1 MNVETKIYDIL
12 SKYNLKIT
20 TAESCTGGMVASRL
34 INVAGMSSYFEEGFI
49 TYSDKAKNKYLN
61 VPWDILNE
69 YSAVSMQTAQYM
81 AVGVAKVTESDIALS
96 VTGLAGPG
104 GGTDEKQVG
113 LVYIGCFY
121 KGDVKVK
128 KFVFSGDRLSV
139 REQACEEA
147 LKFAYER
154 LVWK

>member
-1 MNVETKIYDIL
+1 MNIENKIYDML

-34 INVAGMSSYFEEGFI
+34 VNVSGMSWYFEEGFI

-61 VPWDILNE
+61 VPKEILEE
-69 YSAVSMQTAQYM
+69 YSAVSKQTAEYM
-81 AVGVAKVTESDIALS
+81 ALGAAKVTESDIAVS

-104 GGTDEKQVG
+104 GGTKEKPVG
-113 LVYIGCFY
+113 LVYIGCYY

-128 KFVFSGDRLSV
+128 EFIFSGDRTSV

-147 LKFAYER
+147 LRLVYER
-154 LVWK
+154 LV

>member
-1 MNVETKIYDIL
+1 MNIEHKIYDML

-34 INVAGMSSYFEEGFI
+34 VNVSGMSSYFEEGFI

-69 YSAVSMQTAQYM
+69 HSAVSKQTAKYM
-81 AVGVAKVTESDIALS
+81 AEGAAKVTGSDVALS

-104 GGTDEKQVG
+104 GGTQEKPVG
-113 LVYIGCFY
+113 LVYIGCYY
-121 KGDVKVK
+121 KGDVKVRE
-128 KFVFSGDRLSV
+128 FIFSGDRLSV

-154 LVWK
+154 LV